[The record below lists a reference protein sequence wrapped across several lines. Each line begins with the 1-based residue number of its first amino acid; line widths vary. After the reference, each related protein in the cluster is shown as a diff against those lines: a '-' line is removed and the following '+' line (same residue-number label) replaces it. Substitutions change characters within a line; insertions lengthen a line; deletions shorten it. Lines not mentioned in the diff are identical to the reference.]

1 MPRLPSLDRD
11 RTLLI
16 VTVVQAACGLYLL
29 TDALD
34 ELDGLGGLVEIGF
47 VVALWIGSLLGVRE
61 LFRLARHNRHMEG
74 RMRAASGALGEM
86 IEESFDRWELT
97 PSERDVALLALK
109 GLTIGEIAAIRETR
123 DGTVK
128 AQCAA
133 IYRKAGVS
141 GRPQLMSFFVEE
153 LMAGVTLGEPA
164 ERPGSRPAAGL
175 RAAVAG
181 GLPKE

>member
-1 MPRLPSLDRD
+1 MPRLLALDRD
-11 RTLLI
+11 HTLLI

-29 TDALD
+29 IDALD
-34 ELDGLGGLVEIGF
+34 ELGGAGGF
-47 VVALWIGSLLGVRE
+47 VELGFVAALWLGSLLGVRE

-86 IEESFDRWELT
+86 IEEAFDRWELT

-109 GLTIGEIAAIRETR
+109 GLTIGEIAGVRATRE
-123 DGTVK
+123 GTVK

-141 GRPQLMSFFVEE
+141 GRPQLISFFVEE
-153 LMAGVTLGEPA
+153 LMAGVTLGEAPDAPEAVPA
-164 ERPGSRPAAGL
+164 QPMAFGR
-175 RAAVAG
+175 
-181 GLPKE
+181 LPET